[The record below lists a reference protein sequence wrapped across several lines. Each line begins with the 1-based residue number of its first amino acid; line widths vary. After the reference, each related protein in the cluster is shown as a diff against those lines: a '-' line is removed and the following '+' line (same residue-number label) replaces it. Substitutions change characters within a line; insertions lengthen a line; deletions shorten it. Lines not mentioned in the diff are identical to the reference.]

1 MLKNFGKAAGEA
13 IAKAS
18 SNVGDFIGDQLE
30 MRGNEKTGQWMREA
44 TKGVG
49 QASGNSV
56 ELLSTLAEGAYKTT
70 RGSIEKDE
78 WMRDDGLDDVKDTAK
93 TVGKSILSLVQ
104 GVTTSAYETTAGIA
118 TQDYDRMRAGLWK
131 GSQIAVVAVAAV
143 GVVDFIDGG
152 NTVYAE
158 SINDSFEGDVHPET
172 SVPFERTEIQYAGET
187 ISGVYPV
194 FESDFNAQLAPS
206 EYELSDSA
214 HEKIANAQ
222 LYEAIQ
228 HDASLQDEFYLT
240 DAEVVSL
247 LNNDT
252 PAGYTW
258 HHHEQPGHLQLVDA
272 QTHNDTA
279 HTGGRF
285 IWGGGSEAR

>member
-1 MLKNFGKAAGEA
+1 MLKKFGKVASKA

-18 SNVGDFIGDQLE
+18 SHAGDFIGDQLE
-30 MRGNEKTGQWMREA
+30 MRGNDKTGQWVREA

-49 QASGNSV
+49 QASGKSV
-56 ELLSTLAEGAYKTT
+56 ELFSTLAEGAYKTT

-78 WMRDDGLDDVKDTAK
+78 CMRDDGLDDVKDSAR
-93 TVGKSILSLVQ
+93 TVGKSIVSLVQ

-118 TQDYDRMRAGLWK
+118 TQDYNRMRAGLWK
-131 GSQIAVVAVAAV
+131 GSQIAIVAVAAV

-152 NTVYAE
+152 DVVYAE
-158 SINDSFEGDVHPET
+158 SLNDHYEGDVHPET

-194 FESDFNAQLAPS
+194 FESDFSAQLAPS
-206 EYELSDSA
+206 DYELSDSA
-214 HEKIANAQ
+214 HEKMANAQ
-222 LYEAIQ
+222 LYDAIQ
-228 HDASLQDEFYLT
+228 HDAALQLSLGLSDDE
-240 DAEVVSL
+240 VSAL
-247 LNNDT
+247 LHNET